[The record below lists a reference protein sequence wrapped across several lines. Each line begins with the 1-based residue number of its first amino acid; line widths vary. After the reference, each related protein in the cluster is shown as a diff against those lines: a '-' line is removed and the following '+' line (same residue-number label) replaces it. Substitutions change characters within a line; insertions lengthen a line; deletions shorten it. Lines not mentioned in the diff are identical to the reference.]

1 MTLYVNGE
9 QVDDSRI
16 TAEAERLRP
25 DYEKAFADQSPEEQ
39 KTQLL
44 DWSRE
49 NIIEHVLL
57 RQAANKKIDKID
69 PTVVD
74 NAYSD
79 IVEKAGGPDKFF
91 EQIGMPP
98 EEEPNIKADI
108 EAQMRLEIFVRELTE
123 KAPKS
128 TDKQIK
134 KYYEKNS
141 DQFIIPESIRASHIV
156 KHPSE
161 EVTPEQAKEQ
171 ADKIHA
177 EIVEKDNFEEMA
189 GQHSDCPENAGN
201 LGYFSRGQMVQNFE
215 DVVFNMEV
223 GQTSEV
229 FETEF
234 GFHIAKLT
242 DKKPQVQ
249 CPFEEVKE
257 FIEKQLTQEAQ
268 QKAIEKFVDAE
279 KKNATIEDK

>member
-1 MTLYVNGE
+1 MTLYINGE
-9 QVDDSRI
+9 LIDDSRI
-16 TAEAERLRP
+16 AAEAERLRP
-25 DYEKAFADQSPEEQ
+25 DYEKAFADQSPDEQ
-39 KTQLL
+39 KDQLWQ
-44 DWSRE
+44 WSRE

-57 RQAANKKIDKID
+57 RQAANKKIDQVD

-74 NAYSD
+74 NAYNE

-108 EAQMRLEIFVRELTE
+108 ESQMRLEMFVRQLTE
-123 KAPKS
+123 KAPKP
-128 TDKQIK
+128 TDKQVA

-141 DQFIIPESIRASHIV
+141 EQFVIPESVRASHIV
-156 KHPSE
+156 KHPSD

-201 LGYFSRGQMVQNFE
+201 LGYFSRGQMVERFE
-215 DVVFNMEV
+215 EVVFNMEV

-234 GFHIAKLT
+234 GFHVAKLT
-242 DKKPQVQ
+242 DKKAQIQ
-249 CPFEEVKE
+249 CPLEEVKE
-257 FIEKQLTQEAQ
+257 FIEKQLTQEFQ
-268 QKAIEKFVDAE
+268 QKTIEKFVDTE
-279 KKNATIEDK
+279 KEKATIEDK